1 MKTGRTFGMSQIKK
15 TENERSDGEIIPP
28 ELAVRAMRDSG
39 YKNTA
44 YALAEIIDNSVQANA
59 TSIEL
64 ICVESEKQVNERSRK
79 RITKIGVLDNGHGM
93 SPETLR
99 LALQFGNGTHLNDRK
114 GIGRFGMGLP
124 NSSISQ
130 CRCLE
135 IWTWQNGPDNA
146 MYSYLD
152 VDEIEGRHLLF
163 VPSPLHKP
171 LPKEWRECSQSIG
184 TSGTL
189 ILWSKFDEYRLTWKG
204 AQATLRNTETI
215 VGRMYRKFINDGRI
229 SIRLLALFDG
239 QLTYDENV
247 RVNDPLYL
255 MPDSSTPSPFDKEA
269 MFQPWGQGDHVE
281 PIDYGGTI
289 YEVTVRMSWAKSETV
304 PDDMSDRGAKPYGK
318 HAAKNAGLSIV
329 REARELDLDSAWT
342 NSYDPTERWWGVE
355 VEFPSAL
362 DEVFGVTNTKQ
373 SATVFSHMA
382 QFDWKSEANPGES
395 YAEFRKRLKQ
405 DGDPRSLL
413 LPIVGHIRKQIQAA
427 RTRLKKQTAGRRT
440 KGGRHD
446 QPTVEDL
453 ATTKFKKRAAQGHET
468 EADTEEFTEEARKN
482 FEEDLKND
490 KDYGEDVAEK
500 IANATF
506 KRNRKV
512 VFLTKAMEGYAFF
525 NVEHKQGGLTAI
537 VFNTNHPFHEQLI
550 ESLQPDIDK
559 TETDSDLLDRIHKAA
574 DTLELLFAAWARYEM
589 EEVTHQSLLFET
601 CQEWGKM
608 ARFFLTEKED

>member
-1 MKTGRTFGMSQIKK
+1 MNQ
-15 TENERSDGEIIPP
+15 TEEVENARLDGEIIPP

-59 TSIEL
+59 TCVEL
-64 ICVESEKQVNERSRK
+64 ICVESQEQVNQRARK
-79 RITKIGVLDNGHGM
+79 RIAAIGVLDNGDGM

-130 CRCLE
+130 CRRLE
-135 IWTWQNGPDNA
+135 VWTWQSGPDNA

-152 VDEIEGRHLLF
+152 VDEIEGRNLF
-163 VPSPLHKP
+163 SVPSPLHKP
-171 LPKEWRECSQSIG
+171 LPKEWRKHSQSIG

-189 ILWSKFDEYRLTWKG
+189 ILWSNFDEHRLTWRG
-204 AQATLRNTETI
+204 APATLRNTETI

-229 SIRLLALFDG
+229 SIRLLALLDD
-239 QLTYDENV
+239 QSTYDENV

-269 MFQPWGQGDHVE
+269 MFQSWGDEDEVFN
-281 PIDYGGTI
+281 IDYGGQI
-289 YEVTVRMSWAKSETV
+289 HRVTVRMSWARPETV
-304 PDDMSDRGAKPYGK
+304 PDDKSERGAKPYGK
-318 HAAKNAGLSIV
+318 HAAKNVGLSIV
-329 REARELDLDSAWT
+329 REARELDLDPAWT

-355 VEFPSAL
+355 IEFPSTL

-382 QFDWKSEANPGES
+382 QFDWKSEATAGES
-395 YAEFRKRLKQ
+395 HLEFLERLRQ

-413 LPIVGHIRKQIQAA
+413 LPIVEHIRQQIQEA
-427 RTRLKKQTAGRRT
+427 RTRLKKQTIRRRT
-440 KGGRHD
+440 KDDRHD
-446 QPTVEDL
+446 KPAVEDL
-453 ATTKFKKRAAQGHET
+453 ATSKFKERAKQGYET
-468 EADTEEFTEEARKN
+468 DSDLEEFTEEDRKRLV
-482 FEEDLKND
+482 EDLKSD
-490 KDYGEDVAEK
+490 KDYFEGVAEK

-506 KRNRKV
+506 SRNRKV
-512 VFLTKAMEGYAFF
+512 VFLTKSMEGYAFF

-537 VFNTNHPFHEQLI
+537 VFNTNHPFYDQLL
-550 ESLQPDIDK
+550 ESLEPSIGEA
-559 TETDSDLLDRIHKAA
+559 ETDSDLLDRIHKAA

-589 EEVTHQSLLFET
+589 EEVAHQSRLFET
-601 CQEWGKM
+601 RQEWGKM
-608 ARFFLTEKED
+608 ARFFLTKKQD